1 MRFARCRM
9 VSIALVLPFLFSVLP
24 ASAQEPSM
32 PTISVVGE
40 GIATATSDM
49 AVVTVGVVSQAPLAA
64 DALAQN
70 SKLMTEVI
78 ATAKKAGIE
87 ARDIATSRISCSR
100 NIPVPARDARSTEG
114 GRLSGEQRRFDSRA
128 FVRQARRAARQS
140 RDVGRQSDPRG
151 RSYRGRSRAPA
162 RRSASRGDEG
172 CNPQGGNACRS
183 SRGSDR
189 AAYSPRRKMCSMVR
203 GPWRC
208 GWRWIRLHGPRCRS
222 RRVSRKFAGAC
233 PRYSRSRRNKTRP

>member
-1 MRFARCRM
+1 MRFARCRS

-24 ASAQEPSM
+24 ASAQEKSM

-40 GIATATSDM
+40 GIATATPDM
-49 AVVTVGVVSQAPLAA
+49 AVVTVGVVSQAPRAA

-78 ATAKKAGIE
+78 ATAKAAG
-87 ARDIATSRISCSR
+87 SRRAISRRAGFLCSR

-114 GRLSGEQRRFDSRA
+114 GRLSGEQRRLDPRA

-151 RSYRGRSRAPA
+151 RSDRGRSRAPA
-162 RRSASRGDEG
+162 RRSASR
-172 CNPQGGNACRS
+172 
-183 SRGSDR
+183 
-189 AAYSPRRKMCSMVR
+189 RR
-203 GPWRC
+203 
-208 GWRWIRLHGPRCRS
+208 
-222 RRVSRKFAGAC
+222 
-233 PRYSRSRRNKTRP
+233 